1 MMMTEWR
8 IDYSIVKGFA
18 KGNPGRLIVVSADES
33 QARALAYEAASIFHD
48 EIKITSIQPL

>member
-48 EIKITSIQPL
+48 EIKITGIQPL